1 MALKNVK
8 YVLIDENNEPIKN
21 EDGGLNIKTAEIILE
36 NIAEVEEFNAS
47 NLENSNQQINE
58 LQTKNT
64 ELISQLEQQTPQL
77 KQIEINNFNN
87 SLTDNEEFKNVLL
100 KSYDI
105 NDDIEVIK
113 THLQSVYDELIKVQ
127 TVNNYLMNNA
137 NKKISLI
144 SDYFNLYLITLFII
158 FIKRNK
164 IW

>member
-1 MALKNVK
+1 MVKNVK
-8 YVLIDENNEPIKN
+8 YVLVNENNEPIKN
-21 EDGGLNIKTAEIILE
+21 EDDSFDIKTAEVILE
-36 NIAEVEEFNAS
+36 NSEEINEFNTS
-47 NLENSNQQINE
+47 NLENSNQQINN

-64 ELISQLEQQTPQL
+64 ELISQLEQQTMQL

-127 TVNNYLMNNA
+127 TVNTGGVPKNKNKVNNILDTDNVF
-137 NKKISLI
+137 NK
-144 SDYFNLYLITLFII
+144 
-158 FIKRNK
+158 
-164 IW
+164 

>member
-1 MALKNVK
+1 MVKNVK
-8 YVLIDENNEPIKN
+8 YVLVNENNEPIKDEN
-21 EDGGLNIKTAEIILE
+21 DNLDIKTAEVILE
-36 NIAEVEEFNAS
+36 NSEEINEFNAN

-64 ELISQLEQQTPQL
+64 ELISQLEQQTMQL
-77 KQIEINNFNN
+77 KQIEINKFNN

-127 TVNNYLMNNA
+127 TVNTGGVPKVENKENNILDTDNVF
-137 NKKISLI
+137 NK
-144 SDYFNLYLITLFII
+144 
-158 FIKRNK
+158 
-164 IW
+164 

>member
-8 YVLIDENNEPIKN
+8 YVLINKNNEPIKS
-21 EDGGLNIKTAEIILE
+21 EDGSLDIKTAEIILE
-36 NIAEVEEFNAS
+36 NSEEIEEFNTS

-64 ELISQLEQQTPQL
+64 ELTSQIEQQKNQL

-127 TVNNYLMNNA
+127 TVNTGGVPKVENKENNILDTDNVF
-137 NKKISLI
+137 NK
-144 SDYFNLYLITLFII
+144 
-158 FIKRNK
+158 
-164 IW
+164 

>member
-8 YVLIDENNEPIKN
+8 YVLIYENNEPIKN

-36 NIAEVEEFNAS
+36 NIAEVEEFNES

-64 ELISQLEQQTPQL
+64 ELISQLEQQTLQL

-127 TVNNYLMNNA
+127 TVNTGGVPKVKNKENNILDTDNVF
-137 NKKISLI
+137 NK
-144 SDYFNLYLITLFII
+144 
-158 FIKRNK
+158 
-164 IW
+164 